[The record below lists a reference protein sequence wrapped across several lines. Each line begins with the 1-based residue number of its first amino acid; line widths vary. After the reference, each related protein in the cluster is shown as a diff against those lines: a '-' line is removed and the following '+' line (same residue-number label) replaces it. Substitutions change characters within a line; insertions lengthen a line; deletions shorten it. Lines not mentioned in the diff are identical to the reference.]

1 MGLRDSLI
9 VDWKGRFIEYEDV
22 EFYVV
27 DQFEYN
33 GKIYLYVI
41 NSDIS
46 EEIKILFL
54 EKEKENIFSP
64 VDSDSKLLEELMAI
78 QTGRVTV
85 DNLLEQIGKIKK

>member
-9 VDWKGRFIEYEDV
+9 IDWKGKFIEYEDV

-64 VDSDSKLLEELMAI
+64 VDSGSKLLEELMAI